1 MLKNTNRGEAN
12 RCASKAKVFSHLM
25 EANKVTMLAILCVS
39 AAYAANKL
47 SQHAKKREKES
58 ETCLTKGFN

>member
-1 MLKNTNRGEAN
+1 
-12 RCASKAKVFSHLM
+12 M
-25 EANKVTMLAILCVS
+25 EANKVTMLAILCAS

-47 SQHAKKREKES
+47 SQHTKKREKES